1 MTSLCPPLAG
11 AWRALAAGSSAPTPP
26 GCTEAL
32 MMAHGFPIEMLGDL
46 AMAGLALATP
56 KDTRAGRQ
64 PMLVV
69 WMTITKAGRK
79 AIA

>member
-1 MTSLCPPLAG
+1 MATLSPEQR
-11 AWRALAAGSSAPTPP
+11 RALQLLARSPD

-32 MMAHGFPIEMLGDL
+32 MMAFGFPIEMLGDL
-46 AMAGLALATP
+46 VMAGFALATP

-69 WMTITKAGRK
+69 WMTITAKGRK
-79 AIA
+79 AIS